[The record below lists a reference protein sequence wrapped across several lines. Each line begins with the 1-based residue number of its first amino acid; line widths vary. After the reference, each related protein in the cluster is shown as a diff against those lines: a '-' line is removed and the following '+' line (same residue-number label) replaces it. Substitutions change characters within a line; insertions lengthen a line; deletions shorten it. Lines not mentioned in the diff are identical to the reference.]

1 MSIISDSLAS
11 NICVGLLEDTLKI
24 SKADN
29 SLKYFRKDF
38 ASRAVWFLILKAH
51 FEKKDITIEIL
62 ARAVAEVS
70 TISKPT
76 LRQIVDNA
84 MHKGFIKLVDSKK
97 DHRSMNIVLEDVT
110 ITEFKEWCF
119 FIKNMCK

>member
-1 MSIISDSLAS
+1 MSIISDGLAS

-97 DHRSMNIVLEDVT
+97 DHRSMNIVLEEVT
-110 ITEFKEWCF
+110 ITEFKEWCS
-119 FIKNMCK
+119 FIRDMCK

>member
-1 MSIISDSLAS
+1 MSIISDGLAS

-76 LRQIVDNA
+76 PRQIVDNA